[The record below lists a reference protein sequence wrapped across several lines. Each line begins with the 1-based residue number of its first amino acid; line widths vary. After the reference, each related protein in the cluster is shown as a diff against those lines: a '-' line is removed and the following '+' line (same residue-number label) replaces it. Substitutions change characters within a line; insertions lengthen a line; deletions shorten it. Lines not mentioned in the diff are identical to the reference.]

1 MDTIGKL
8 KNLIETNDLNKSQ
21 IASEIGWSRE
31 RFHHFLNYGKSCDI
45 DTYSKIRRAIEN
57 KGVRVDELDTMSI
70 MGLAAHVNN
79 LSSKLIV
86 EVIQA
91 VEDSCLT
98 ESEKYL
104 LRSSIDKMIAE
115 LNELKK
121 KL

>member
-1 MDTIGKL
+1 MDAILKL
-8 KNLIETNDLNKSQ
+8 KNLIESHDLNKAQ
-21 IASEIGWSRE
+21 IAAEIGWSKE
-31 RFHHFLNYGKSCDI
+31 RFHYFLNYGKTCDV
-45 DTYSKIRRAIEN
+45 DTYAKIRRAIEN